1 MEEYESDDQFTL
13 VVKQP
18 LNVNWEVES
27 FDVMGHLWHNG
38 FGSAMEHYGAL
49 YTIMEHYRTLCS
61 TMEYYATLRLVTMLW
76 MGDHH
81 YELRYKIKSHRPRTM
96 KLLDIIRLKRCC

>member
-38 FGSAMEHYGAL
+38 FGNTMEHYGTL
-49 YTIMEHYRTLCS
+49 LNSLLHNGILCYTKLSHYA
-61 TMEYYATLRLVTMLW
+61 MD
-76 MGDHH
+76 G
-81 YELRYKIKSHRPRTM
+81 
-96 KLLDIIRLKRCC
+96 